1 MKIKINNVDY
11 PEKIIEAIKNNKLV
25 IFAGAGVSMSAPTK
39 LPNFSKLTED
49 VGKEVHDYKNEDETD
64 DQYLGRLKNE
74 GYDVNKI
81 VCEIINKDNPQPN
94 HCHKTLLGLFKNSD
108 IRIVTT
114 NFDIMFEKTLKNEDK
129 ETKTYS
135 YPALPYG
142 DNFTGIIHLHGDD
155 KNPKDIIVTDSDF
168 GEAYMLRGKVS
179 AFLKELFESDYV
191 VLFIGYSYNDIVMRY
206 FTRALPDLSGEK
218 RFIFANESEKS
229 TFKSLGFTS
238 IIYETKKF
246 DQIYDSL
253 NDLSNLIL
261 KDENEWSLRIV
272 DIVNQNPDKNNE
284 EFSYEIKEI
293 LGNIHYNNKFF
304 DILDENEKWAN
315 YLFEEGYFD
324 NIFSLEKY
332 KDFDNA
338 RINWLIN
345 KVLMNNTELFIK
357 FCYQKD
363 FVLNYNFQRNIVDI
377 IRNGNLDIDKVRIL
391 LNMLNFE
398 SLDCFDLENLLQTCY
413 EYLPKLGY
421 EASQIFAEC
430 INFDLTR
437 ESVSYEKIDFKF
449 KLQDSRMLD
458 MWGIYKNFGNR
469 FYPDIL
475 NEVAS
480 KLQKIT
486 KFKNIEV
493 KVEELTFYS
502 FYDLENKEFSNE
514 RDEFMYI
521 LSKLLVNLNE
531 EYKGIWINRYIAD
544 DLPILK
550 RTAIF
555 LLANSIKY
563 SAEEKIKILKENNV
577 NILASEYREDLFVV
591 YSSIFP
597 ILSPSEKKKFLDEV
611 MNEKLDEKLFDE
623 RSCNYQKYN
632 LLMWL
637 KDYDSYPYIDTCIN
651 KIVQVYSDFQSRKY
665 PHKLIW
671 PIEVKWEDAIL
682 PYSEK
687 ELINNLEDLF
697 KELLEYSGDGFT
709 KASRS
714 ELINEIEKISAKN
727 SNFRDRLI
735 ELLLDGEHY
744 GNDLWQGVIISLANL
759 DISNDSFEKVYD
771 TILTREILE
780 KYTNELSKS
789 INSFLDKQEKL
800 SKELINYIFGK
811 LKILWDYSSNY
822 DSNSSDYMTRALNS
836 SKGNIAL
843 STMSL
848 IKFLNK
854 ENKLKELDFEYK
866 EFLEEMLLPEAD
878 SLVVILGEA
887 TLLYYVDSKWAVKNI
902 FDKFNSEN
910 SKIFNIAW
918 TGFLFQSYLTQEV
931 AMKMEKSFEKAIKN
945 INLFESDDIK
955 RSILDR
961 YITIMISITGD
972 SVINYTNN
980 IFKNVSEDLFRRFY
994 IQLGKYIKGLN
1005 SAGKKEIFDR
1015 WILDFLKRRTKNLP
1029 TQLQDL
1035 EKNYIL
1041 EFILEFPDQVVDL
1054 QSIFKEL
1061 KNPFVLDYRSIS
1073 SLLYRNRDNSNYEIV
1088 REILIIITTQLK
1100 LNTEESA
1107 SRYYSGIEELYDKLI
1122 KNNLHSEELE
1132 QNLKILNII
1141 K

>member
-1 MKIKINNVDY
+1 MRLNNVEY

-25 IFAGAGVSMSAPTK
+25 IFAGAGVSMSSPTN
-39 LPNFSKLTED
+39 LPNFNKLTED

-64 DQYLGRLKNE
+64 DQYLGRLKNT
-74 GYDVNKI
+74 GHNVNEL
-81 VCEIINKDNPQPN
+81 VCGILNKDNPQPN
-94 HCHKTLLGLFKNSD
+94 HCHKILLDVFKDSD

-114 NFDIMFEKTLKNEDK
+114 NFDIMFEKILENEGIG
-129 ETKTYS
+129 TKIYS

-142 DNFTGIIHLHGDD
+142 DDFTGIIHLHGDD
-155 KNPKDIIVTDSDF
+155 QNHKDIIVTDSDF
-168 GEAYMLRGKVS
+168 GKAYMLRGKVS
-179 AFLKELFESDYV
+179 SFLKEMFESDYV
-191 VLFIGYSYNDIVMRY
+191 VLFIGYSYNDTVMRY

-218 RFIFANESEKS
+218 RFIFVNKNEVD

-238 IIYETKKF
+238 IVYETRNF

-253 NDLSNLIL
+253 NDLSNLVL
-261 KDENEWSLRIV
+261 KDENECSARIV
-272 DIVNQNPDKNNE
+272 DIINQNPDKNNE
-284 EFSYEIKEI
+284 EFNYEIKEI
-293 LGNIHYNNKFF
+293 LANIHYNNKFF
-304 DILDENEKWAN
+304 YFLEASDEWAN
-315 YLFEEGYFD
+315 YLFEEGYFE

-332 KDFDNA
+332 NDFDNA
-338 RINWLIN
+338 RMNWLIN
-345 KVLMNNTELFIK
+345 KILMNNTDLFTK

-377 IRNGNLDIDKVRIL
+377 IRTGNLDIDKIRIL

-398 SLDCFDLENLLQTCY
+398 SLDCFDLEDLLQTCHGY
-413 EYLPKLGY
+413 SPKLDY

-437 ESVSYEKIDFKF
+437 ETVLYEKIEFKF

-458 MWGIYKNFGNR
+458 IWEIYKNFGNR

-475 NEVAS
+475 NEVSS

-486 KFKNIEV
+486 MFKNIEV

-544 DLPILK
+544 ELPILK

-555 LLANSIKY
+555 LLTNTKKY
-563 SAEEKIKILKENNV
+563 SAEEKLKILKENNI
-577 NILASEYREDLFVV
+577 NILASEYREDLFVL
-591 YSSIFP
+591 YGSIFP
-597 ILSPSEKKKFLDEV
+597 ILSSSEKKKFLDEV

-623 RSCNYQKYN
+623 RSSNYQKYN

-637 KDYDSYPYIDTCIN
+637 KDYDSYPYIDTCI
-651 KIVQVYSDFQSRKY
+651 KEIVQIYSDFQPSKY

-671 PIEVKWEDAIL
+671 PIEVKWEDALL
-682 PYSEK
+682 PYSEN
-687 ELINNLEDLF
+687 ELINNLDNLF
-697 KELLEYSGDGFT
+697 KELLEYEGDGFS
-709 KASRS
+709 KARRS
-714 ELINEIEKISAKN
+714 ELISKIEEISIKN

-735 ELLLDGEHY
+735 ELLFDGEYY
-744 GNDLWQGVIISLANL
+744 GNDLWKGIVKSLANL

-771 TILTREILE
+771 NILTREILE

-789 INSFLDKQEKL
+789 IYSFLDKQEKL
-800 SKELINYIFGK
+800 SKELINYILGK
-811 LKILWDYSSNY
+811 LKILWNYSSNC
-822 DSNSSDYMTRALNS
+822 DSNYSDYMTRALNS

-843 STMSL
+843 STISL
-848 IKFLNK
+848 IRVLNK
-854 ENKLKELDFEYK
+854 ENKLKELDNEYK
-866 EFLEEMLLPEAD
+866 EFIEKMLLSKVDD
-878 SLVVILGEA
+878 SLVVILGNA
-887 TLLYYVDSKWAVKNI
+887 SLLYYVDRKWTDKNI
-902 FDKFNSEN
+902 FDKFSSEN
-910 SKIFNIAW
+910 YKLFNMAW
-918 TGFLFQSYLTQEV
+918 NGFIYQSYLYKELAV
-931 AMKMEKSFEKAIKN
+931 RMEDLFKEAITN
-945 INLFESDDIK
+945 IDLLESYDIK
-955 RSILDR
+955 KSILDR
-961 YITIMISITGD
+961 YTTIMISTTGD
-972 SVINYTNN
+972 VAINYTNN
-980 IFKNVSEDLFRRFY
+980 IFKYVSEDLLRRFY

-1005 SAGKKEIFDR
+1005 SVGKKEIFDR
-1015 WILDFLKRRTKNLP
+1015 WILNFLERRIKNRP
-1029 TQLQDL
+1029 TQLQDF

-1041 EFILEFPDQVVDL
+1041 EFVLEFPDQVAEL

-1061 KNPFVLDYRSIS
+1061 KNPFVLDYRRIS

-1088 REILIIITTQLK
+1088 REILIVITTQLK

-1107 SRYYSGIEELYDKLI
+1107 SRYYSGIEELHDKLI
-1122 KNNLHSEELE
+1122 KNNIHSEELE
-1132 QNLKILNII
+1132 HNLKILNII